1 MTESGDYD
9 IDGILGSGFKS
20 QKDKMYEIISMI
32 RESKVKEGKISRSD
46 LVKKAK
52 DRNITETELDRYLK
66 KLQDEGAIF
75 EPRSG
80 EFSVL

>member
-1 MTESGDYD
+1 
-9 IDGILGSGFKS
+9 
-20 QKDKMYEIISMI
+20 MYEIINII
-32 RESKVKEGKISRSD
+32 REHKTKDGRITRGD
-46 LVKKAK
+46 LEQRAR
-52 DRNITETELDRYLK
+52 DRNITEVELDKYLK